1 MSDVTFGWRSFFME
15 FIVKKEDT
23 FNLKDTLECGQVF
36 RFREEG
42 NGYIMFSGS
51 HYAKSSEDT
60 DNYYFETDDAEYFR
74 KYFDLERDYKKIQDM
89 YISDP
94 FLKGP
99 IEYGKGIHLLQQDKA
114 EMIISF
120 IISQNNN
127 IPRIKGIIEK
137 ICLSLGE
144 DKGFYY
150 AFPGIDKLAS
160 AGEEFYKS
168 TGAGYRA
175 AYLDRVSNELL
186 NTDVEKLDELETPEL
201 REKLLSLYG
210 VGRKVAD
217 CILLFGFSRYDVFP
231 VDTWIKKVFRN
242 ELGDIPADKMSTLL
256 VKKYGLY
263 SGFVQQWL
271 FYNQR
276 NL

>member
-1 MSDVTFGWRSFFME
+1 ME
-15 FIVKKEDT
+15 FKVKKEET

-36 RFREEG
+36 RFRAEG
-42 NGYIMFSGS
+42 NGYIMFSAG
-51 HYAKSSEDT
+51 HYAKSSEDA
-60 DNYYFETDDAEYFR
+60 DNYYFETDDPEYFK
-74 KYFDLERDYKKIQDM
+74 KYLDLERDYKKIQD
-89 YISDP
+89 YYSDDP

-99 IEYGKGIHLLQQDKA
+99 VNYGKGIHLLQQDKE

-120 IISQNNN
+120 LISQNNN
-127 IPRIKGIIEK
+127 IPRIKSIIEK
-137 ICLSLGE
+137 ICSALGE
-144 DKGFYY
+144 DMGFYH
-150 AFPGIDKLAS
+150 AFPAMKKLAS
-160 AGEEFYKS
+160 AGEDFYKS

-175 AYLDRVSNELL
+175 AYLDRVSNVLLDTDIKEL
-186 NTDVEKLDELETPEL
+186 DKLDTPEL

-231 VDTWIKKVFRN
+231 VDTWIKKVFKE
-242 ELGDIPADKMSTLL
+242 ELGDIPADKMSSLL